1 MSATWEPVLPTP
13 QEQPIVSG
21 TAATWVMSR
30 PGRGKSSSAGVDSVL
45 RSKAAAG
52 WLVVDFSG
60 DLTAGSDSFEGR

>member
-13 QEQPIVSG
+13 QERPIGS
-21 TAATWVMSR
+21 WVMGR
-30 PGRGKSSSAGVDSVL
+30 PSRGKSCSAGVVSVL

-60 DLTAGSDSFEGR
+60 DLTAGFGSFEGR